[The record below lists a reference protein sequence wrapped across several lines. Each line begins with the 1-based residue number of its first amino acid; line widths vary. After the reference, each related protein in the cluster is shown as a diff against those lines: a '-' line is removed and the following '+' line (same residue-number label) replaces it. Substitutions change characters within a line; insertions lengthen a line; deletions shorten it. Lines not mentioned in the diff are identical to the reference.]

1 MLLHKWEESERVIA
15 TSKKTGLQITI
26 PIEHQHKLE
35 VYMKHKEKKA
45 GRTGKPGMFV
55 SEIIDIRSMICTNS
69 LKVATHWQTSY
80 IPQLSGLSA
89 LDFSLTTPYFWKLQ
103 TTRL

>member
-35 VYMKHKEKKA
+35 VYMNHKEKKA
-45 GRTGKPGMFV
+45 GRTGKPGMLV
-55 SEIIDIRSMICTNS
+55 SEITDIRSNICTAP
-69 LKVATHWQTSY
+69 LKVATHC
-80 IPQLSGLSA
+80 
-89 LDFSLTTPYFWKLQ
+89 Q
-103 TTRL
+103 TTSPNIPSCQPLNFL